1 MAAPRFRIQSVFLH
15 SVSCLNKICPIGHIF
30 LRNTSDAFSI
40 HPTAPQDISKSV
52 FNPAFGFYAFGKN
65 MFDFAHLGYN
75 VGAFD

>member
-15 SVSCLNKICPIGHIF
+15 SVSCLNKICPIGHIL

-52 FNPAFGFYAFGKN
+52 FNPAFGLSALVKN
-65 MFDFAHLGYN
+65 VLDFTHLGHN
-75 VGAFD
+75 IGARD